1 MKIRIVLM
9 ALVVA
14 FTSYATAQ
22 EKKEAPKMTE
32 EQKVE
37 FRVAKMQKSL
47 GLDEA
52 TAAKFAPLYKEY
64 IQELAKCRPELKRGK
79 ELTEEQVKE
88 NIEARIDAKE
98 KSVKVEKKY
107 YGKFSK
113 ILDAKQLQKLFSEP
127 KAFNKNVKGGF
138 APQGKRPGQGF
149 AKAPG
154 RKATMMKPGF
164 KPGFN
169 KGNFKKGD
177 FRKPGFDKGNF
188 RKGDF
193 KKRGFNKMDCPKGEK
208 AGACKQ
214 SDCKKGE
221 NGKCEKKADC
231 KKVDCKKAGNAKCEK
246 KADCKKADCKK

>member
-22 EKKEAPKMTE
+22 EKKAPKMTE

-79 ELTEEQVKE
+79 ELTDEQVKE
-88 NIEARIDAKE
+88 NLEARIDAKE
-98 KSVKVEKKY
+98 KAAKVEKKY

-113 ILDAKQLQKLFSEP
+113 ILGAKQLQKVFSAP
-127 KAFNKNVKGGF
+127 KVSDRNAKPGF

-154 RKATMMKPGF
+154 RKGPMM

-177 FRKPGFDKGNF
+177 FRKPGFRKGDF

-193 KKRGFNKMDCPKGEK
+193 KKRGFKKMDCPKGAK

-221 NGKCEKKADC
+221 NVKCVKKADC
-231 KKVDCKKAGNAKCEK
+231 KKTVCKKAGNAKCEK
-246 KADCKKADCKK
+246 KAECKK

>member
-1 MKIRIVLM
+1 MNIRIVLM

-22 EKKEAPKMTE
+22 EKKAPKMTE

-64 IQELAKCRPELKRGK
+64 LQALAKCRPELKRGK
-79 ELTEEQVKE
+79 ELTDEQVKE
-88 NIEARIDAKE
+88 NIEARIDAK
-98 KSVKVEKKY
+98 KKAAKVEKKY

-138 APQGKRPGQGF
+138 APQGKRPGPGF

-154 RKATMMKPGF
+154 RKAPMM

-169 KGNFKKGD
+169 KGGFK
-177 FRKPGFDKGNF
+177 
-188 RKGDF
+188 KGDF
-193 KKRGFNKMDCPKGEK
+193 KKRGFKKMDCPKNVKDGV
-208 AGACKQ
+208 
-214 SDCKKGE
+214 CKKADSK
-221 NGKCEKKADC
+221 KCENAKCDKKADC
-231 KKVDCKKAGNAKCEK
+231 KKVDCKKATNAKCEK
-246 KADCKKADCKK
+246 KTECKK

>member
-79 ELTEEQVKE
+79 ELTDE
-88 NIEARIDAKE
+88 
-98 KSVKVEKKY
+98 
-107 YGKFSK
+107 
-113 ILDAKQLQKLFSEP
+113 
-127 KAFNKNVKGGF
+127 
-138 APQGKRPGQGF
+138 
-149 AKAPG
+149 
-154 RKATMMKPGF
+154 
-164 KPGFN
+164 
-169 KGNFKKGD
+169 
-177 FRKPGFDKGNF
+177 
-188 RKGDF
+188 
-193 KKRGFNKMDCPKGEK
+193 
-208 AGACKQ
+208 
-214 SDCKKGE
+214 
-221 NGKCEKKADC
+221 
-231 KKVDCKKAGNAKCEK
+231 
-246 KADCKKADCKK
+246 

>member
-79 ELTEEQVKE
+79 ELTDEQVKE

-98 KSVKVEKKY
+98 KAAKVEKKY

-127 KAFNKNVKGGF
+127 KASNRNAKPGF

-149 AKAPG
+149 AKAP
-154 RKATMMKPGF
+154 MMKPGF

-177 FRKPGFDKGNF
+177 FRKPGFGKGNF

-214 SDCKKGE
+214 SDCKKCE
-221 NGKCEKKADC
+221 NAKCGKKADC

>member
-22 EKKEAPKMTE
+22 EKKAPKMTE
-32 EQKVE
+32 EQKME
-37 FRVAKMQKSL
+37 FRVAIMKKSL

-52 TAAKFAPLYKEY
+52 KAEKFAPLYKEY
-64 IQELAKCRPELKRGK
+64 IQAMAKCRPELKRGK
-79 ELTEEQVKE
+79 DLTDEQVKE
-88 NIEARIDAKE
+88 NIEARIKAKK
-98 KSVKVEKKY
+98 KSAKVEKKY

-149 AKAPG
+149 AKASG
-154 RKATMMKPGF
+154 RKAPMM

-177 FRKPGFDKGNF
+177 FRKPGFRKGDF

-193 KKRGFNKMDCPKGEK
+193 KKPGFKKMDCPKNVK
-208 AGACKQ
+208 NGACKKA
-214 SDCKKGE
+214 DCKKCE
-221 NGKCEKKADC
+221 NAKCEKKADC